1 KYDASGTRLWD
12 TTPFDGGG
20 EDMPSAVAFAPDGS
34 IYVTGYSEK
43 IPVTDPKTYN
53 FYTARH
59 NGTNGNLIWRDVYS
73 AAPAAGDNK
82 AYGLVFDK
90 SGDLY
95 VTGYSTNA
103 SNNKTFYT
111 IKYKGANATAQR
123 LWHTSTD
130 GSSHGDD
137 RAIGVKI
144 DPIDGNIVVA
154 GTSKSQAGDMDF
166 RVIRYTQAGVI
177 VRDNNSDWDKSYQ
190 KPGSDE
196 EAHAMAIDSNGTV
209 YVTGDTYN
217 GLTRDSLTVAFSY
230 RLADMVKATVYNG
243 TADKNDNTDALAI
256 NSLDEVFAAGYTTKS
271 DNTTDLLVYK
281 IAPT

>member
-1 KYDASGTRLWD
+1 
-12 TTPFDGGG
+12 
-20 EDMPSAVAFAPDGS
+20 
-34 IYVTGYSEK
+34 
-43 IPVTDPKTYN
+43 
-53 FYTARH
+53 
-59 NGTNGNLIWRDVYS
+59 
-73 AAPAAGDNK
+73 
-82 AYGLVFDK
+82 
-90 SGDLY
+90 GDLY

-103 SNNKTFYT
+103 SSNKTFYT
-111 IKYKGANATAQR
+111 IKYKAANATAQR

-281 IAPT
+281 IAPTTPTFPAPLTISTPTITTATLTWPGRPAYKDGYKLQRKLGDCSVANQNPWDFAENL